1 MRYILTFV
9 WSLMLVSLLN
19 YVVGAIA
26 NVPFNFETG
35 AILSVVLAVLVILL
49 GESLPEGPISDH
61 E

>member
-9 WSLMLVSLLN
+9 WSFMLVTLLN
-19 YVVGAIA
+19 YVAGAIA
-26 NVPFNFETG
+26 NVQFNFEAG
-35 AILSVVLAVLVILL
+35 AILSVVVAVLVILL

>member
-19 YVVGAIA
+19 YVAGAIA
-26 NVPFNFETG
+26 DVPFNFEAG
-35 AILSVVLAVLVILL
+35 AILSVVVSILIILL
-49 GESLPEGPISDH
+49 GEALPEEPITDH